1 MATAIALDSLVV
13 RTMLVPAIMHTL
25 GRANWY
31 LPPWLERRLPHL
43 DLDDDSVPAAS
54 ELQPVSIGS

>member
-1 MATAIALDSLVV
+1 
-13 RTMLVPAIMHTL
+13 MHTF

-43 DLDDDSVPAAS
+43 DLDEATTTTAEPDR
-54 ELQPVSIGS
+54 QPVLVGSEP